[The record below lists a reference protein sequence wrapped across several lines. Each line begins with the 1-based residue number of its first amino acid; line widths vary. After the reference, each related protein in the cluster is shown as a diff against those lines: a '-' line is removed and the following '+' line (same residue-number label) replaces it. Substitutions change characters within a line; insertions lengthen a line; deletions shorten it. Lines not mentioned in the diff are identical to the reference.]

1 MTENK
6 NPFLKPYNTPHDTA
20 PFHLIKIEHY
30 EPALLEGM
38 KEQNEEID
46 AIVNNPETP
55 TFQNTIVALEKSGAL
70 LDRVTTVFGN
80 LMSAETSDEMQ
91 ELAEKMMPV
100 LSEHSNNISLNEKL
114 FARIKAVYEQKDQLQ
129 LKGEDAQLLQKTYD
143 GFVRSGA
150 NLTGEAKEKFGPLN
164 TELSIL
170 TLRFSQNL
178 LKETNNYELAL
189 TEKQLEGLPESSLES
204 YAQTAKDKGKEGS
217 IITLDAPS
225 FVPFM
230 KYCDDRS
237 LRREVIYRF
246 GKRTYEYL
254 KLYLIPE
261 TDNNARRQNQATMN
275 AANAIKSKRIIELTN
290 GEAGIETKE
299 RVYLLDWMNTYKEN
313 QAKRG
318 KKDGYQIDITIR
330 ILKDYAGERMLMDQI
345 DKTFCQNYLDYLQS
359 EYRSRGKRVSN
370 YTLHTYYRVLN
381 GALNAAVRAEI
392 IKSNPFT
399 KISKSEKIR
408 LPESKRSYMTI
419 EEVRALI
426 ATPMKNESVKGAYLA
441 RKS

>member
-46 AIVNNPETP
+46 AIVNNPEAP

-150 NLTGEAKEKFGPLN
+150 NLTGEAKEKFRQLN

-237 LRREVIYRF
+237 LRREVYMA
-246 GKRTYEYL
+246 Y
-254 KLYLIPE
+254 
-261 TDNNARRQNQATMN
+261 NTM
-275 AANAIKSKRIIELTN
+275 
-290 GEAGIETKE
+290 
-299 RVYLLDWMNTYKEN
+299 
-313 QAKRG
+313 
-318 KKDGYQIDITIR
+318 
-330 ILKDYAGERMLMDQI
+330 
-345 DKTFCQNYLDYLQS
+345 
-359 EYRSRGKRVSN
+359 
-370 YTLHTYYRVLN
+370 YTQ
-381 GALNAAVRAEI
+381 
-392 IKSNPFT
+392 
-399 KISKSEKIR
+399 
-408 LPESKRSYMTI
+408 
-419 EEVRALI
+419 
-426 ATPMKNESVKGAYLA
+426 
-441 RKS
+441 

>member
-46 AIVNNPETP
+46 AIVNNPEAP

-143 GFVRSGA
+143 GFVRSGDT
-150 NLTGEAKEKFGPLN
+150 LPGEAKEEYRHLN

-189 TEKQLEGLPESSLES
+189 TEKQLE
-204 YAQTAKDKGKEGS
+204 
-217 IITLDAPS
+217 
-225 FVPFM
+225 
-230 KYCDDRS
+230 
-237 LRREVIYRF
+237 
-246 GKRTYEYL
+246 
-254 KLYLIPE
+254 
-261 TDNNARRQNQATMN
+261 
-275 AANAIKSKRIIELTN
+275 
-290 GEAGIETKE
+290 
-299 RVYLLDWMNTYKEN
+299 
-313 QAKRG
+313 
-318 KKDGYQIDITIR
+318 
-330 ILKDYAGERMLMDQI
+330 
-345 DKTFCQNYLDYLQS
+345 
-359 EYRSRGKRVSN
+359 
-370 YTLHTYYRVLN
+370 
-381 GALNAAVRAEI
+381 
-392 IKSNPFT
+392 
-399 KISKSEKIR
+399 
-408 LPESKRSYMTI
+408 
-419 EEVRALI
+419 
-426 ATPMKNESVKGAYLA
+426 
-441 RKS
+441 